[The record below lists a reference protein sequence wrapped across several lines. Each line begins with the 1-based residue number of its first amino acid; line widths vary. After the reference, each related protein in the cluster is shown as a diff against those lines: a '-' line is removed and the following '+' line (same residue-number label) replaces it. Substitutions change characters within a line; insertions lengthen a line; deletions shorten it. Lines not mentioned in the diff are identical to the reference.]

1 MRTDLLIA
9 MTLGGVAA
17 FLAVAGF
24 ALFDWSPIV
33 VGLLFAVMVA
43 ADGYFVLGHHPPEQ
57 GNPRRSGSCGG
68 PQITP
73 CSLTS
78 DPHFPI
84 NPPTAGPCGP
94 DVF

>member
-1 MRTDLLIA
+1 MIA
-9 MTLGGVAA
+9 MALGGVAA
-17 FLAVAGF
+17 LLAVAGF

-33 VGLLFAVMVA
+33 VGLLFALMVA
-43 ADGYFVLGHHPPEQ
+43 ADGYFVRGVIRQNRETRDDP
-57 GNPRRSGSCGG
+57 GFCGG